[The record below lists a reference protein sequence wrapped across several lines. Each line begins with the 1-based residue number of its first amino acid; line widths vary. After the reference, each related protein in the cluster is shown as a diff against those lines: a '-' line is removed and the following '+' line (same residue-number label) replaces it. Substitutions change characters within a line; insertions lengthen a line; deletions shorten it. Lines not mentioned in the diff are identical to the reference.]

1 MNSTHLQQFVKYCLV
16 GLMNTGITLLT
27 IFLCKSV
34 LGVNPYI
41 SNVIG
46 YVCGLINSFLWNKQ
60 WVFRSRESYL
70 GEAVR
75 FGVGFGVCYCV
86 QFAIVWSLSH
96 GMFGE
101 TVFPVG
107 PFAISGYGIATL
119 LGNVAYTICN
129 FLYNKIIT
137 FKA

>member
-1 MNSTHLQQFVKYCLV
+1 
-16 GLMNTGITLLT
+16 MNTGITLLT

-34 LGVNPYI
+34 LGVDPYI

-60 WVFRSRESYL
+60 WVFRSHEGFI
-70 GEAVR
+70 GEAIR
-75 FGVGFGVCYCV
+75 FGTGFGICYGL
-86 QFAIVWSLSH
+86 QFAVVWWLSH
-96 GMFGE
+96 GTFGE
-101 TVFPVG
+101 LVFPLG
-107 PFAISGYGIATL
+107 AFAISGYGVATL
-119 LGNVAYTICN
+119 LGNVVYTVCN